1 MDWFSNLRNFL
12 QQKMEEQKLTVSQ
25 LSNKSAIP
33 MTTIR
38 KLYEGERYPRLE
50 TIVKLADFFECSI
63 DEMLGISPPSAEKG
77 QKYTKLSSEELRIN
91 LTNFINNLLEKQN
104 ITLYQ
109 LGVKIGC
116 SEDAFRSFLKKG
128 NNS

>member
-12 QQKMEEQKLTVSQ
+12 HQKMEEQQLTIRQ

-33 MTTIR
+33 LTTMR
-38 KLYEGERYPRLE
+38 KLYDGERYPRLE
-50 TIVKLADFFECSI
+50 TIVKLADFFGCSI
-63 DEMLGISPPSAEKG
+63 DEMLGINSISSTKG
-77 QKYTKLSSEELRIN
+77 QKYTKLTSEELRIN
-91 LTNFINNLLEKQN
+91 LINFINNLLEKQN

-116 SEDAFRSFLKKG
+116 SEDAFRSFLKKR
-128 NNS
+128 

>member
-12 QQKMEEQKLTVSQ
+12 HQKMEEQQLTIRQ

-33 MTTIR
+33 LTTMR
-38 KLYEGERYPRLE
+38 KLYDGERYPRLE

-63 DEMLGISPPSAEKG
+63 DEMLGINSSSSMKG
-77 QKYTKLSSEELRIN
+77 QKYTKLTSEELRVN
-91 LTNFINNLLEKQN
+91 LINFINNLLEKQN

-116 SEDAFRSFLKKG
+116 SEDAFRSFLKKR
-128 NNS
+128 